1 MRHAADGLDD
11 TDAPGASDDASSL
24 VERCVGA
31 FATVDDPG
39 DTTVDTG
46 GGIIVDVILQ
56 DA

>member
-1 MRHAADGLDD
+1 MRHAVDGHDHTDALGTADD
-11 TDAPGASDDASSL
+11 TASV
-24 VERCVGA
+24 VEHGVGA

>member
-1 MRHAADGLDD
+1 MRHAADGHDS
-11 TDAPGASDDASSL
+11 TDAPGADDASSL